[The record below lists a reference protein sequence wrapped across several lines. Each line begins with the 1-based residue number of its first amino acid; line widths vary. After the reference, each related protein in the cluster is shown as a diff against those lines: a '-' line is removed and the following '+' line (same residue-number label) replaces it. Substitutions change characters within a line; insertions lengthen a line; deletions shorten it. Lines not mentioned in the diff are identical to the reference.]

1 MAENRTV
8 WNIFIMKELKNYRRT
23 SFFIFFFSLNKTKV
37 LQSYSIWNWRKHEG
51 EKSKKLETGRTER
64 WILEETRK
72 MGTLKNIQPPYLT
85 LRCHWWVLTRFQGFK
100 RILVKGCGGHT
111 LKSQSE
117 WKERV
122 LILYQGQEKRI
133 INEHIKPE
141 MASIISFTSHPVRWV
156 YKPCF

>member
-8 WNIFIMKELKNYRRT
+8 WNTFIVKELKNYRRT
-23 SFFIFFFSLNKTKV
+23 SFFIFFFIKQDQSFTK
-37 LQSYSIWNWRKHEG
+37 LQHMKVEEAWGR
-51 EKSKKLETGRTER
+51 KSKKLETGRTER

-72 MGTLKNIQPPYLT
+72 MGTLKNIQSPYLT

-141 MASIISFTSHPVRWV
+141 IASFISFTSHPVRWV
-156 YKPCF
+156 YKLCF